1 MRFMDPRVGADA
13 VAPQA
18 GPAPPALP
26 DEASTERAGATLAG
40 PASTAELLRDIAD
53 EATTLVRQ
61 EVTLAKQELQE
72 GLTQT
77 AKAGSVLAVAGVVGL
92 YALGFLLTT
101 LAWILEALG
110 LPTWA
115 GFGIVTLLLLIVA
128 GVAGL
133 IGVRQ
138 LQKAKVAPDR
148 AKAQLKT
155 TTDTLKAEAQTTA
168 QAVQAELRTT
178 AQETQQE
185 AKALPARLRERI
197 NGYTEQARQQ
207 LRRRAEASDQEQF
220 EETRRGRGYDGG

>member
-1 MRFMDPRVGADA
+1 MDPRVGAA
-13 VAPQA
+13 AAPPQA
-18 GPAPPALP
+18 GPAPPAQGLP
-26 DEASTERAGATLAG
+26 VEAHTEPAGALRGG
-40 PASTAELLRDIAD
+40 PASTADLLRDIAD

-61 EVTLAKQELQE
+61 EVTLAKQELTE
-72 GLTQT
+72 GMAQT

-92 YALGFLLTT
+92 FALGFLLTT

-155 TTDTLKAEAQTTA
+155 TTDNLKAEAQTTA

-197 NGYTEQARQQ
+197 NGYTEQARLQ
-207 LRRRAEASDQEQF
+207 LRRRADQQP